1 MGEEAGELSRERSSM
16 CKGPVVKGH
25 RDLPKP
31 EGRQCDKEG
40 KVGLLLGKWS
50 LSVNPLL
57 TPPPLH
63 LGHLFFSSDLKS
75 GKPSRSTW
83 RQSGPLLNALLCL
96 PSGP

>member
-1 MGEEAGELSRERSSM
+1 M

-57 TPPPLH
+57 TPPPTSPRTP
-63 LGHLFFSSDLKS
+63 LFFLRSQIWKAFPEYLEAVRSSVKC
-75 GKPSRSTW
+75 
-83 RQSGPLLNALLCL
+83 PLMPTLWTLVSPQREL
-96 PSGP
+96 